1 MINPTVITL
10 DLAITALAE
19 SLRDAN
25 PEIADEWVTALIRTA
40 DMVPNSIAG
49 PLSNNIRHQLQM
61 LAAAATQ
68 PIQLSAN

>member
-1 MINPTVITL
+1 MVNQTVITL

-19 SLRDAN
+19 TLRDTQ
-25 PEIADEWVTALIRTA
+25 PELADAWVTALIRTA

-49 PLSNNIRHQLQM
+49 PLSNNIRHQLQT

-68 PIQLSAN
+68 PIQLNGN